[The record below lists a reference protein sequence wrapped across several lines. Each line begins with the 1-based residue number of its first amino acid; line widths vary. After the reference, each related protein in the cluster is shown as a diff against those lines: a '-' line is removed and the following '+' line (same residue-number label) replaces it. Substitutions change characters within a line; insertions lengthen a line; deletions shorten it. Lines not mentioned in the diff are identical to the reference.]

1 MHYRWLLTHNLAPAD
16 QKLCVGLNHT
26 FQPVQVDLSGGS
38 ASGGDIAALTLLTGC
53 AASTIIFQVLIG
65 D

>member
-26 FQPVQVDLSGGS
+26 FQPVQVDLCREVQPLEG
-38 ASGGDIAALTLLTGC
+38 ILLLRHSSL
-53 AASTIIFQVLIG
+53 AVQHPP
-65 D
+65 

>member
-26 FQPVQVDLSGGS
+26 FQPVQVDLCREVQPLEG
-38 ASGGDIAALTLLTGC
+38 ILL
-53 AASTIIFQVLIG
+53 L
-65 D
+65 